1 MRITKLH
8 FLIFLLLIGLTGGYF
23 YRQRRQEQ
31 KKKEQELQR
40 AEALRKAQ
48 EEEFLRKQ
56 TEVSAPVPQPSP
68 EPEKK
73 EPAEI
78 LYTVQ
83 RGDTL
88 WSIAKK
94 SEHFGEG
101 NRWYDIWKANEDK
114 IFDFDHIVAGQE
126 LVIPLDKPKGYAWP
140 LTSQEKKEK
149 LLKRKMPA
157 RTKTVPTN

>member
-8 FLIFLLLIGLTGGYF
+8 LLIFLLLIGLTGGYF
-23 YRQRRQEQ
+23 YMKMQQEQ
-31 KKKEQELQR
+31 KKKEQELQK

-56 TEVSAPVPQPSP
+56 AASAATAQPP

-73 EPAEI
+73 EPTEV
-78 LYTVQ
+78 LYTVES
-83 RGDTL
+83 GDTL

-114 IFDFDHIVAGQE
+114 IFDFDRILAGQA

-140 LTSQEKKEK
+140 LTSEEKKEK
-149 LLKRKMPA
+149 LLKRKMWS
-157 RTKTVPTN
+157 RTKTVSTN